1 MNTVVAPKVQAS
13 DVAGQIIHAMRV
25 MGVSPIPRNYQI
37 FYEAFIGTNPA
48 LSRDFAQ
55 LNGKVKQEELDQLAI
70 TYLGLG
76 QASVLDKAQSRILS
90 ELDSLLTLL
99 RREQTS
105 LETYNRLLD
114 ETANRINGKTVTST
128 DILRS
133 AISILSDATGQT
145 LADGERTV
153 EGVVQRSHEMDQVR
167 KELDEYKRIANTDS
181 LTRLSN
187 RRAFDEQLTGI
198 YDDPMRLPLTALVLV
213 DIDNFKKINDS
224 YGHPVGDKILA
235 SVAAVLRANVRKDI
249 FTARTG
255 GEEFALIIE
264 GNTAEEV
271 AGICERI
278 RRALEIRP
286 FRNSRTG
293 VDYGPV
299 TISLGFAMASQAEDP
314 GDLYIKADT
323 ALYSAK
329 HGGRNRTVM
338 FEDGMRKD
346 YGGKGWLIY
355 KK

>member
-1 MNTVVAPKVQAS
+1 MTTAVAPRAQAS
-13 DVAGQIIHAMRV
+13 DVAGQIMHAMRA
-25 MGVSPIPRNYQI
+25 MGVSPIPRNYQV

-48 LSRDFAQ
+48 LSREFSQ
-55 LNGKVKQEELDQLAI
+55 LTGKVRQEDLDHLAT
-70 TYLGLG
+70 TYCGLG
-76 QASVLDKAQSRILS
+76 QVSVVEQAHSRILG

-114 ETANRINGKTVTST
+114 ETANRINTKTMTSA
-128 DILRS
+128 DILRN

-145 LADGERTV
+145 LANGERTV
-153 EGVVQRSHEMDQVR
+153 EGVVQRSQEMDQVR
-167 KELDEYKRIANTDS
+167 RELDEYKRIANTDS

-187 RRAFDEQLTGI
+187 RRAFDEQLSTI
-198 YDDPMRLPLTALVLV
+198 YDDPMGLPVTALVLA
-213 DIDNFKKINDS
+213 DIDNFKKINDT

-235 SVAAVLRANVRKDI
+235 SVAGVLRANLRNDI

-264 GNTAEEV
+264 GNTYEEV
-271 AGICERI
+271 TGLCERI
-278 RRALEIRP
+278 RRALEVRP

-293 VDYGPV
+293 IDYGPI
-299 TISLGFAMASQAEDP
+299 TISLGFAMASQATDP

-329 HGGRNRTVM
+329 NSGRNRTVA

-346 YGGKGWLIY
+346 YVGKGWLIY